1 MSPLSVRTLPELATI
16 KRGVGRVGLR
26 GFTLIELLVVIAII
40 VLLVSLLLP
49 ALSSARQAART
60 VACASNLSQQARGL
74 QAYTASYR
82 DWLPGPNT
90 SGFDALA
97 EVQGVLLGGGVS
109 GERNGMTPVAAND
122 WMTPILGDALGLPT
136 NRAER
141 FRALLDPRIAGSPA
155 FALDTDI
162 VQEFPVEGPDMGDF
176 HDVKNRLG
184 FSAPSYLSPGAFH
197 TYAAPRT
204 QDGVELKSSASRRSV
219 GDGTPPYVP
228 ALLPDNYAPRI
239 DAVGTVA
246 SGKIFSANGTR
257 MMFRDGGGSLRVW
270 LDVSRSPAL
279 WGAFLSTPAVSSE
292 SWEYGGEWNPSG
304 GAQNRYSFPHNGS
317 LQASHFDGHVQLY
330 KRRDAVADA
339 SLWYPSGSIWIGNGS
354 GSPESNAKYSAG
366 DIVN

>member
-1 MSPLSVRTLPELATI
+1 MSPLSVRKSPELA
-16 KRGVGRVGLR
+16 KDWLGYSSGYVR

-40 VLLVSLLLP
+40 TLLVSLLLP

-82 DWLPGPNT
+82 GWLPGPNT

-97 EVQGVLLGGGVS
+97 EVQGVSLGGGVS
-109 GERNGMTPVAAND
+109 GERTGMTPVASND
-122 WMTPILGDALGLPT
+122 WITPILGDSLGFST

-141 FRALLDPRIAGSPA
+141 FRAILDPRVAGSPA
-155 FALDTDI
+155 VDLNTNI
-162 VQEFPVEGPDMGDF
+162 VQEFPVEGPDMADF
-176 HDVKNRLG
+176 HSLQSRFG
-184 FSAPSYLSPGAFH
+184 FSAPSYLSPAAFH
-197 TYAAPRT
+197 TYAAPRS
-204 QDGVELKSSASRRSV
+204 QDGVELKSLASRRSV

-228 ALLPDNYAPRI
+228 ALLPDHYAPRI
-239 DAVGTVA
+239 DLVGTVA

-292 SWEYGGEWNPSG
+292 SWEYGGEFNPSG
-304 GAQNRYSFPHNGS
+304 GAQNRYSFPHNGA

-330 KRRDAVADA
+330 KRSEAVGNA
-339 SLWYPSGSIWIGNGS
+339 SLWYPSGSIWVGNGS
-354 GSPESNAKYSAG
+354 GSPEAIAKYSAG